1 MVKRCIK
8 PGLLNP
14 PILEDR
20 LATADEIRAAL
31 LSFPDPLEEYRTEIL
46 REIAADVGGYVRLS
60 AVEIGTSLIVEELIQ
75 EQRTGNN

>member
-1 MVKRCIK
+1 MFKGCIK
-8 PGLLNP
+8 PGFVKP

-31 LSFPDPLEEYRTEIL
+31 LNFPDPIEEYRAEIP

-60 AVEIGTSLIVEELIQ
+60 AVEIGTSRLVEDLIH
-75 EQRTGNN
+75 EQPTGRN